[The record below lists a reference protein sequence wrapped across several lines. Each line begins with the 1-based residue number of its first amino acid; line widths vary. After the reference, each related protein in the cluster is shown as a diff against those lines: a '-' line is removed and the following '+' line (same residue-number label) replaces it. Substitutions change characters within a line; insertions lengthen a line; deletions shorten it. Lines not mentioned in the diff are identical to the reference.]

1 MKGPR
6 SRLALQ
12 GPPDGISSAPR
23 IGQRAYLPKSVGAA
37 EGFPAG
43 TNRASADARDDLLR
57 DAQVQMQVI
66 PERKGAG
73 VNRWSFLAAAALIA
87 ALVVANVAAGRSTTV
102 TAAPTVVKVSMY
114 EMGFKLSKR
123 IVHPGVVV
131 FRVVNDGAVEHDFRI
146 RGKGTPMLG
155 AGERATLTVRFPKP
169 GRFTFV
175 CTVPGHAAAGMVGKL
190 IVKRP

>member
-1 MKGPR
+1 M
-6 SRLALQ
+6 
-12 GPPDGISSAPR
+12 SS
-23 IGQRAYLPKSVGAA
+23 
-37 EGFPAG
+37 
-43 TNRASADARDDLLR
+43 
-57 DAQVQMQVI
+57 
-66 PERKGAG
+66 ERKGAG
-73 VNRWSFLAAAALIA
+73 VNRWVVVAAAALIA
-87 ALVVANVAAGRSTTV
+87 ALGVVNAA
-102 TAAPTVVKVSMY
+102 TARPSKATAPTVVKVSMY

-123 IVHPGVVV
+123 IVRPGVVV